1 MLNFSTMRKS
11 DNRRRGFTLVEI
23 LAVLIILG
31 LLAALIIP
39 NVVGRVSESRIETTK
54 LQMKAI
60 KNALD
65 QYKMDNGF
73 YPTTAQGLK
82 ALVEKP
88 TIEPIPKNWHRYLD
102 KVPKD
107 AWGNDFIYISPA
119 PGGKPYDLKS
129 KGPDGIEGT
138 EDDIDIWKL

>member
-1 MLNFSTMRKS
+1 MERRRLN
-11 DNRRRGFTLVEI
+11 NRGFTLIEI

-31 LLAALIIP
+31 LLAALIVP
-39 NVVGRVSESRIETTK
+39 NSIGRVDESKIQTTK

-60 KNALD
+60 KNALE
-65 QYKMDNGF
+65 QYKLDNGF
-73 YPTTAQGLK
+73 YPTTAQGLR

-88 TIEPIPKNWHRYLD
+88 DIPPIPNNWHRYME

-107 AWGNDFIYISPA
+107 AWGHDFIYISPA
-119 PGGKPYDLKS
+119 PNGKPYDLKS

-138 EDDIDIWKL
+138 KDDIDIWNL

>member
-1 MLNFSTMRKS
+1 MRNYSKS
-11 DNRRRGFTLVEI
+11 GFTLIEI

-31 LLAALIIP
+31 LLAALIVP
-39 NVVGRVSESRIETTK
+39 KVVGRVDESRIETTK

-60 KNALD
+60 KNALE
-65 QYKMDNGF
+65 QFKMDNGF

-88 TIEPIPKNWHRYLD
+88 TIPPEPKNWHQYME
-102 KVPKD
+102 KIPKD

-119 PGGKPYDLKS
+119 LDHPYDLRS
-129 KGPDGIEGT
+129 KGPDGIENT
-138 EDDIDIWKL
+138 KDDIDIWNL

>member
-1 MLNFSTMRKS
+1 MNQRQ
-11 DNRRRGFTLVEI
+11 RGFTLIEI

-31 LLAALIIP
+31 LLAALIVP
-39 NVVGRVSESRIETTK
+39 NIVSRVDESKIETTK

-65 QYKMDNGF
+65 QFKIDNGF
-73 YPTTAQGLK
+73 YPTTRQGLK

-88 TIEPIPKNWHRYLD
+88 TIPPIPNHWHQYLE

-107 AWGNDFIYISPA
+107 AWGHEFIYISPA
-119 PGGKPYDLKS
+119 PNGKPYDLKS
-129 KGPDGIEGT
+129 KGPDGVEGT
-138 EDDIDIWKL
+138 EDDIDIWNM

>member
-1 MLNFSTMRKS
+1 MRRFSS
-11 DNRRRGFTLVEI
+11 QGFTLIEI

-39 NVVGRVSESRIETTK
+39 NVVGSVDKGKVETTK
-54 LQMKAI
+54 VQMKAI
-60 KNALD
+60 KGALE
-65 QYKMDNGF
+65 QFKMDNGF
-73 YPTTAQGLK
+73 YPTTQQGLR

-88 TIEPIPKNWHRYLD
+88 TVPPVPQNWRQYME

-107 AWGNDFIYISPA
+107 AWGNDYIYVSPA
-119 PGGKPYDLKS
+119 PGKPYELKS

-138 EDDIDIWKL
+138 EDDISVWDI

>member
-1 MLNFSTMRKS
+1 MEKRRK
-11 DNRRRGFTLVEI
+11 GFTLIEI

-31 LLAALIIP
+31 LLAALIVPKVI
-39 NVVGRVSESRIETTK
+39 GRVDESRIETTK

-60 KNALD
+60 QNALE
-65 QYKMDNGF
+65 QFKLDNGF

-88 TIEPIPKNWHRYLD
+88 TIPPEPKHWHQYLD

-107 AWGNDFIYISPA
+107 AWCNDFIYISPA
-119 PGGKPYDLKS
+119 PNHPYDLKS

-138 EDDIDIWKL
+138 KDDIDIWNL

>member
-1 MLNFSTMRKS
+1 MR
-11 DNRRRGFTLVEI
+11 NRNYRTRGFTLIEI

-31 LLAALIIP
+31 LLAALIVP
-39 NVVGRVSESRIETTK
+39 NIIGRVDQSKIETTK

-60 KNALD
+60 KSALD
-65 QYKMDNGF
+65 QFKMDNGF
-73 YPTTAQGLK
+73 YPTTQQGLK

-88 TIEPIPKNWHRYLD
+88 DIPPIPKNWHQYME

-119 PGGKPYDLKS
+119 PNRPYDLKS

-138 EDDIDIWKL
+138 KDDIDIWEL